1 MPVQFKDYYQI
12 LGVSKTANDDEIKKA
27 FRKLAR
33 QHHPDVAKNKTEA
46 EAKFKEINEA
56 YEVLSDAEKRKK
68 YDTLGAN
75 WNQASGFTPPPGWQ
89 GGNYRTA
96 SEGDFEFNFG
106 GTGFSDFFETFF
118 GGRAGDMFG
127 AFGGER
133 SRQATHS
140 QRGGD
145 IEGVLMVTLNEVFQ
159 GSVRPIT
166 LRTTNPRTGQTQT
179 QTLQVR
185 IPAGIQEGQLIKVA
199 GRGNPGIGRGASGDL
214 YLRVKLEKHPDFTV
228 RGQDLY
234 FDLDLAPWE
243 AALGASV
250 SIPTM
255 ETPVTVKIK
264 PGTSSGQKL
273 RLREKG
279 LPNRQG
285 QRGDLFALVTIQ
297 IPASL
302 TPEEKTLWE
311 KLANTSIFRPRSSK
325 Y

>member
-1 MPVQFKDYYQI
+1 MSVQFKDYYQI
-12 LGVSKTANDDEIKKA
+12 LGVSKTAGDDEIKKA

-56 YEVLSDAEKRKK
+56 YEVLSDPEKRKK

-75 WNQASGFTPPPGWQ
+75 WNQAGGFTPPPGWQ
-89 GGNYRTA
+89 GSGHRSATD
-96 SEGDFEFNFG
+96 GDFEFNFG

-127 AFGGER
+127 AFGGGH
-133 SRQATHS
+133 SRQAAGS

-185 IPAGIQEGQLIKVA
+185 IPTGIQEGQLIKVA
-199 GRGNPGIGRGASGDL
+199 GRGNPGMGRGTAGDL

-234 FDLDLAPWE
+234 FELDLAPWE
-243 AALGASV
+243 AALGTSISV
-250 SIPTM
+250 PTL
-255 ETPVTVKIK
+255 ESPVTVKIK
-264 PGTSSGQKL
+264 PGMSSGQKL
-273 RLREKG
+273 RLRGRG
-279 LPNRQG
+279 LPNRQN
-285 QRGDLFALVTIQ
+285 QRGDLFAIVTIQ

-311 KLANTSIFRPRSSK
+311 KLANTSTFRPRS
-325 Y
+325 

>member
-1 MPVQFKDYYQI
+1 MAVQFKDYYQI
-12 LGVSKTANDDEIKKA
+12 LGVSKTASDDEIKKA

-33 QHHPDVAKNKTEA
+33 QYHPDVAKNKTEA

-75 WNQASGFTPPPGWQ
+75 WNQAGGFTPPPGWE
-89 GGNYRTA
+89 GGGYRSA
-96 SEGDFEFNFG
+96 AADGDFEFNFG

-127 AFGGER
+127 NFGGR
-133 SRQATHS
+133 SRQTAGS

-145 IEGVLMVTLNEVFQ
+145 IEGVVMVTLHEALK
-159 GSVRPIT
+159 GSVRSIT
-166 LRTTNPRTGQTQT
+166 IRSTNPRTGQTQT
-179 QTLQVR
+179 QTIQVR
-185 IPAGIQEGQLIKVA
+185 IPSGIQEEQLIKVA
-199 GRGNPGIGRGASGDL
+199 GRGQTGIGQGAAGDL

-228 RGQDLY
+228 RGQNLY

-243 AALGASV
+243 AALGTSV
-250 SIPTM
+250 SIPTL

-285 QRGDLFALVTIQ
+285 QRGDLYAVITIQ
-297 IPASL
+297 IPSSL
-302 TPEEKTLWE
+302 TPEEKALWE
-311 KLANTSIFRPRSSK
+311 KLASASTFKPRS
-325 Y
+325 